1 MISVNALRI
10 IRAREE
16 SLARINDL
24 IARSKS
30 YWGWPAEYLEKAL
43 RLHKIEPSYLRS
55 NQCFELLDVTDELAA
70 FLAVAISD
78 AKVVLDNL
86 WVRPDLIGK
95 GVGRQACE
103 HVFRLAREHEWTEL
117 WVLPDH
123 PAIGFYE
130 KMGSRIQANGS
141 RLVCPAARCS
151 LSTASL
157 DHPLDPRRRL
167 TGGPSLQRPPRA
179 RRNVTRPL
187 RGQRRRPGS
196 CPLVDC
202 SFGAVRTAFLRGE
215 GTRQGAFRHPDTSR
229 ASSRSH

>member
-103 HVFRLAREHEWTEL
+103 HVFRLAREHGWTEL
-117 WVLPDH
+117 WVVPDH

-130 KMGSRIQANGS
+130 KMGFSDTGERVLSR
-141 RLVCPAARCS
+141 VP
-151 LSTASL
+151 
-157 DHPLDPRRRL
+157 
-167 TGGPSLQRPPRA
+167 GGPVFPVYRIELCEP
-179 RRNVTRPL
+179 
-187 RGQRRRPGS
+187 
-196 CPLVDC
+196 
-202 SFGAVRTAFLRGE
+202 
-215 GTRQGAFRHPDTSR
+215 
-229 ASSRSH
+229 